1 MNELK
6 LMTDSSIKTEDGR
19 EFTRLIGGF
28 GEGKPMFIVW
38 QAAELLGLRTGDLND
53 NFSNNANQFEK
64 GVDFVD
70 LKPLNDENVKTG
82 SVDMTEFFKSVGI
95 THHKYGRAKRWLAF
109 SYSGMMKL
117 VKIATTKESWTIYDN
132 FLEDYFQT
140 KAENQVMKNTIEEEI
155 EELIK
160 QKAFFMGMVAMEEN
174 ELDQLKMM
182 KEYENVNKRIT
193 KLEKSLT
200 KEETI
205 KELQPKLHI
214 ADKVLDTKSSYDIGT
229 FAKILEVADMGRN
242 NMLKWMRSAGILM
255 DGNVPYQQYTKYF
268 KVIPVEKNGYT
279 NYKTL
284 LRPNGIEYIIKKLI
298 KEGVVL
304 TKSVDDIL
312 SELESIA

>member
-6 LMTDSSIKTEDGR
+6 LVTSNSVKTEDNR
-19 EFTRLIGGF
+19 EFTRLVGGF
-28 GEGKPMFIVW
+28 GEDKPIFTVW
-38 QAAELLGLRTGDLND
+38 QAAELLGLTSREIAQNYKRNKSEFAYDLDVIDIKSAVTQSDSDQKLVAETLSEALGYHQNK
-53 NFSNNANQFEK
+53 FNATKE
-64 GVDFVD
+64 
-70 LKPLNDENVKTG
+70 
-82 SVDMTEFFKSVGI
+82 
-95 THHKYGRAKRWLAF
+95 WLAF

-140 KAENQVMKNTIEEEI
+140 KAENQVMENTIEEEI
-155 EELIK
+155 KELIK
-160 QKAFFMGMVAMEEN
+160 QKAFFMGMVAQEED
-174 ELDQLKMM
+174 ELGQIKMM

-242 NMLKWMRSAGILM
+242 NMFKWMRSVGILM
-255 DGNVPYQQYTKYF
+255 DGNVPYQQYAKYF
-268 KVIPVEKNGYT
+268 KVIPVERNGYT

-284 LRPNGIEYIIKKLI
+284 LRPNGVEYIVKRLI
-298 KEGVVL
+298 KEGEVL
-304 TKSVDDIL
+304 PKSVNDIL